1 MRLCHAEYVLQHNV
15 LRANMLHVVK
25 AGAGRK
31 LATRRN
37 IFAKS

>member
-1 MRLCHAEYVLQHNV
+1 MLQHNA
-15 LRANMLHVVK
+15 LRANVLRVVK